1 MAPEMLL
8 YNIGL
13 MEIQRKQAEEGRVV
27 AEEMRR
33 VTEEKHQRT
42 EEALAEAN
50 RRLSRCV
57 CGGIRCRDGLDNQL
71 SVPIPH
77 ALRRASSAILQV
89 KGYNGVQ

>member
-1 MAPEMLL
+1 MRIKHVTLTMSVPYEDVKSILASKLSLPTASGDPPMAPEMLL
-8 YNIGL
+8 HNIGL

-50 RRLSRCV
+50 RRLS
-57 CGGIRCRDGLDNQL
+57 
-71 SVPIPH
+71 
-77 ALRRASSAILQV
+77 
-89 KGYNGVQ
+89 